1 MYKKER
7 RSWMKHLDFT
17 LLDILLV
24 QIAFLVAYAIRF
36 ELGWA
41 YGEEIYSHLAI
52 VTVLIQVCIIF
63 FTEPYKSILRRDKVQ

>member
-24 QIAFLVAYAIRF
+24 QIAFLISYAIRF

-41 YGEEIYSHLAI
+41 YGALHRTNGFHTS
-52 VTVLIQVCIIF
+52 T
-63 FTEPYKSILRRDKVQ
+63 R